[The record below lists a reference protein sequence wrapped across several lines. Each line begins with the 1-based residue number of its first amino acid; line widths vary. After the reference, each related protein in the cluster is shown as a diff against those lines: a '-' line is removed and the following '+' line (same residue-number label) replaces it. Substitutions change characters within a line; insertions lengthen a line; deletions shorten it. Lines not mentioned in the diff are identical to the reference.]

1 MININSE
8 QYKKIVG
15 ENIKFWR
22 NIRGLK
28 QNFVAKKLNVK
39 QSYISQLETGKFAPS
54 FDFLQKLADIL
65 QVEIEDLITHQP
77 YRDLVMKLYEDKNL
91 NPPLTDKELK
101 DLLSIRFRSKK
112 PNLNYFYFVLDLL
125 RGGKTFFS
133 DEDH

>member
-28 QNFVAKKLNVK
+28 QNFIAKKLNVK